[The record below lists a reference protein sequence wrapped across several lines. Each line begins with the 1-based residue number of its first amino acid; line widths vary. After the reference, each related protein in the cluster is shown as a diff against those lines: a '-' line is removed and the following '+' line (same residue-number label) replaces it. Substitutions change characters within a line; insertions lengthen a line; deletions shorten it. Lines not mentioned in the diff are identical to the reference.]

1 MRTVYLGT
9 SDFAAAVLDR
19 LAEGPHKPVLVVSR
33 PDSRAGRGRSLTPP
47 PVAVRAREL
56 GIELIQPARLHE
68 PEVLGQI
75 AAAEPEVLVVC
86 AYGVLIKEPLLSE
99 YEIFNV
105 HPSLLPRWRGA
116 APVERAIMAGDAETG
131 VSIMRLT
138 EGLDSG
144 PVCLQEREPIRPD
157 DDYGTLS
164 ARLRDLGGGLL
175 VRALDERPPFV
186 EQDEAGVTYA
196 HKIEARDRALDH
208 TRPAEEVE
216 RVVRALRPHIG
227 ARLPLPDGS
236 YLGVIA
242 ARVDGETLAPAGG
255 RVRAEGDRLLLDCN
269 GRALELLEVQPPGGR
284 PMAASDWL
292 RGRPDPALVNFWI
305 DPRLPQ
311 RSLEELLE
319 LAISEWRSDAEWP
332 PYLSA
337 LAHRGDEQ
345 VLEAARELSRRDD
358 PRARAVAAYV
368 LGQLGVP
375 ERTFPAESAAALE
388 ELEGRE
394 EDPEVLATIASAF
407 GHLGAPHGIETLLHL
422 RRHPD
427 ARVREGAADALA
439 GRDDERVFDALIEL
453 TRDPEP
459 GIRDWATF
467 ALGTLS
473 PQDTEV
479 LRDALAARLDD
490 SDDDTRIEA
499 VHGLAMRGDAR
510 ALDAVLDL
518 LGEVGPHDDG
528 GNAADT
534 IWKRYALTQATVRL
548 AALTGDARLK
558 EHLPALD
565 ERLVGTAI
573 EPDLRRAY
581 ERTDEDRG

>member
-19 LAEGPHKPVLVVSR
+19 LAGGPHKPALVVSR
-33 PDSRAGRGRSLTPP
+33 PDSRAGRGRALTPP

-56 GIELIQPARLHE
+56 GIELIQPERLHE
-68 PEVLGQI
+68 PEVLERI
-75 AAAEPEVLVVC
+75 AAAAPEVLVVC
-86 AYGVLIKEPLLSE
+86 AYGVLIKEPLLSG

-116 APVERAIMAGDAETG
+116 APVERAIMAGDAESG

-138 EGLDSG
+138 AGLDSG
-144 PVCLQEREPIRPD
+144 PVCLQEPEPIRPD
-157 DDYGTLS
+157 DDYGTLA
-164 ARLRDLGGGLL
+164 ARLRELGGDLL

-227 ARLPLPDGS
+227 ARLPLPNGS

-242 ARVDGETLAPAGG
+242 ARVDGETMAPAGG

-269 GRALELLEVQPPGGR
+269 GRALELLEIQPPGSR
-284 PMAASDWL
+284 RMAASDWL
-292 RGRPDPALVNFWI
+292 RGRPDPALVNFWL
-305 DPRLPQ
+305 DPRLPA
-311 RSLEELLE
+311 RSLDELAE

-332 PYLSA
+332 PYTAA
-337 LAHRGDEQ
+337 LAHRGDE
-345 VLEAARELSRRDD
+345 AALAIAKELARRDD

-375 ERTFPAESAAALE
+375 ERTFPSESAAALE
-388 ELEGRE
+388 ELEARE

-407 GHLGAPHGIETLLHL
+407 GHLGAPYGIEALLRL

-453 TRDPEP
+453 TSDPEP

-473 PQDTEV
+473 PENTEA

-499 VHGLAMRGDAR
+499 VHGLALRGDAR

-558 EHLPALD
+558 AHLPALD
-565 ERLVGTAI
+565 ERLVGTSI
-573 EPDLRRAY
+573 EPELRRAY
-581 ERTDEDRG
+581 ELTDEGRR